1 MKLDLIG
8 KRHPL
13 SHTDFDTPGGGGSDS
28 SSSQATTST
37 SDNHAVAADSNGVA
51 IGAGAD
57 YVNEFGPDVADTVNK
72 ALSGVFN
79 FGGNTVA
86 ALNTNTSQA
95 LSSVSAVAENAL
107 NNSNN
112 DLSTV
117 AALAGSALG
126 ASSNAVNNASN
137 IASEALN
144 NSQLGQT
151 SILTNPAVLIAGVV
165 AIGLIVYFSTKR
177 R

>member
-1 MKLDLIG
+1 MRIDLIG

-13 SHTDFDTPGGGGSDS
+13 SLTDFQPDDGSSS

-37 SDNHAVAADSNGVA
+37 SDSHAVAADNAGVA
-51 IGAGAD
+51 IGAGAS
-57 YVNEFGPDVADTVNK
+57 YVNEFSPDAANSLDK
-72 ALSGVFN
+72 AIANVFN
-79 FGGNTVA
+79 FAGNTVA

-95 LSSVSAVAENAL
+95 LQTVSAAAANA
-107 NNSNN
+107 S
-112 DLSTV
+112 SI
-117 AALAGSALG
+117 
-126 ASSNAVNNASN
+126 SSNAANNASN
-137 IASEALN
+137 LASEALN
-144 NSQLGQT
+144 NTQLGQT